1 MKKATVLPLGATPE
15 GVVHG
20 AVRHEDR
27 TVSLGVFRPLREG
40 QPVLDP
46 GGVCQLADQ
55 PGTPFLEA
63 TFPFA
68 EEPAAEPE
76 PAPATGHKGP
86 ARVSSAQYHAAWERI
101 FGGPRGEA

>member
-15 GVVHG
+15 GVVAG
-20 AVRHEDR
+20 AVRHED

-46 GGVCQLADQ
+46 SGVCELADQ

-68 EEPAAEPE
+68 EEEPE
-76 PAPATGHKGP
+76 PAAPSAHKGP
-86 ARVSSAQYHAAWERI
+86 ARVSSAAYHAAWDRI

>member
-1 MKKATVLPLGATPE
+1 VKKATVLPLGATPE
-15 GVVHG
+15 GVVAG
-20 AVRHEDR
+20 AVRHED

-46 GGVCQLADQ
+46 SRVCELADQ

-68 EEPAAEPE
+68 EEPE
-76 PAPATGHKGP
+76 PAELAQTGGHKGP
-86 ARVSSAQYHAAWERI
+86 ARVSSAAYHAAWERI